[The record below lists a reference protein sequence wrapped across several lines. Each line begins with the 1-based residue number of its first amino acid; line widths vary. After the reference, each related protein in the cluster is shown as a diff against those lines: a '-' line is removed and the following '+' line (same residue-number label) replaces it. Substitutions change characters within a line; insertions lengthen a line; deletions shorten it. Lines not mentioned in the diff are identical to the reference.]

1 MDSKTFEISVEE
13 VKGKVTRRI
22 CERGPN
28 FSSWVRFSGKGLAL
42 LVEGGETWSALKAG
56 ERFRN
61 AWGEGERRYLLDLCS
76 NRAGRFLF
84 CLAWDVEGKKFL
96 KEGVYGWGGGRSW
109 LTSLEALV
117 CARFKGERSL
127 KLALW
132 GGWFL

>member
-13 VKGKVTRRI
+13 VKGKVTRMI

-42 LVEGGETWSALKAG
+42 LVEGGETWSAVKAG

-61 AWGEGERRYLLDLCS
+61 AWGEGERRYLLDLRS

-96 KEGVYGWGGGRSW
+96 KEGVCGWGVEDLG
-109 LTSLEALV
+109 
-117 CARFKGERSL
+117 
-127 KLALW
+127 
-132 GGWFL
+132 